1 MATNQEGSGVEIVPA
16 DVGSGGTTVVRIP
29 DDPMAVL
36 EARNRMMERLL
47 NYAIAAT
54 HAGQWQMLGDKPWPT
69 GPACEAMARRC
80 AVSWDKPEAEKRDI
94 SDEAGPAYSW
104 TYRSRFFLPG
114 GLDSIWAEGHC
125 SSRDQFLGTGAT
137 NNPRALPDVE
147 EGNIRQAAMTNMVV
161 NGVTRLLGVRNIT
174 QERLDA
180 LLGPGA
186 SEGMGKVQYRAGAK
200 GGGQGQGSQDVDL
213 KFGKGKG
220 KKLSEVGDDDV
231 RWYIGCWEKD
241 LADPEKA
248 KYHANSKRSIEIA
261 QQLLASRANEKAGTT
276 APSAGAA
283 PASPW
288 QRIRALDPTISE
300 PSLKEIVKV
309 VTKKAN
315 ASQLVEADIDLVRQ
329 ALAERAAGTDIPF

>member
-1 MATNQEGSGVEIVPA
+1 MANDQGVEIVPA
-16 DVGSGGTTVVRIP
+16 EVGSGGTTLVRIP

-47 NYAIAAT
+47 SYAIAST

-80 AVSWDKPEAEKRDI
+80 AVSWDKPEAEKRDT

-180 LLGPGA
+180 LLGAGA
-186 SEGMGKVQYRAGAK
+186 SEAMGKVSYRAGAK
-200 GGGQGQGSQDVDL
+200 GGGQGQGSQDVEI
-213 KFGKGKG
+213 KWGNCKGQ
-220 KKLSEVGDDDV
+220 KLSEIEEKDV
-231 RWYIGCWEKD
+231 RFYLGAWERD

-248 KYHANSKRSIEIA
+248 KFHASCRKNIEIA
-261 QQLLASRANEKAGTT
+261 QLLLAARANEKAGTA
-276 APSAGAA
+276 APAAGAA
-283 PASPW
+283 PPSPW
-288 QRIRALDPTISE
+288 QRIRALDATISE
-300 PSLKEIVKV
+300 PALKEIVKV
-309 VTKKAN
+309 VTKKAS
-315 ASQLVEADIDLVRQ
+315 AAQLTEADVDLVRQ
-329 ALAERAAGTDIPF
+329 ALVERAAGTDIPF

>member
-1 MATNQEGSGVEIVPA
+1 MATTQEGSGVEIVPA
-16 DVGSGGTTVVRIP
+16 DVGSGGTTLVRIP

-80 AVSWDKPEAEKRDI
+80 AVSWDKPEAEKRDT

-104 TYRSRFFLPG
+104 TYRSRFYLPG

-125 SSRDQFLGTGAT
+125 SSRDQFLGTGVEYT
-137 NNPRALPDVE
+137 TRELPDVE

-161 NGVTRLLGVRNIT
+161 NGVTRLLGVRNLT
-174 QERLDA
+174 RERLDA
-180 LLGPGA
+180 LLGAGA
-186 SEGMGKVQYRAGAK
+186 SENMGKVAYRAGAR
-200 GGGQGQGSQDVDL
+200 GGGQGQSSQDVDL

-220 KKLSEVGDDDV
+220 KRLSEVSDDDV

-261 QQLLASRANEKAGTT
+261 QQMLAARANVKAGTT
-276 APSAGAA
+276 APGASTA
-283 PASPW
+283 QPSVW
-288 QRIRALDPTISE
+288 QRIRALDPSIPE
-300 PSLKEIVKV
+300 GELKILVKD

-315 ASQLVEADIDLVRQ
+315 AKDLAEADIEAVRV
-329 ALAERAAGTDIPF
+329 AIAERATGSDIHF